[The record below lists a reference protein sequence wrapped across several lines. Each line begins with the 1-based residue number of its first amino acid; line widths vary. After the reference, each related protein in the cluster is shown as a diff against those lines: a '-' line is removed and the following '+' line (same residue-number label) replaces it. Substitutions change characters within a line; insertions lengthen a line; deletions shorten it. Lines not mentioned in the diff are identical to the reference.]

1 MNCLIVVVYI
11 LYVIWVY
18 RGGYVV
24 KDERL
29 YWILKLVLV
38 LEVGGKMVVIFSYFF
53 CYGSWW
59 LIL

>member
-1 MNCLIVVVYI
+1 MNFLIVVVYI

-29 YWILKLVLV
+29 YRILKLVLV
-38 LEVGGKMVVIFSYFF
+38 LEVGCKMVVIFSYFF